1 MNSLDILIFI
11 YVYICI
17 CIYLQIHILRIYTY
31 IRVCVYIL
39 FFFFS
44 FLLKMLKDHE
54 RPRNNEHPWSPDCGP
69 KILPTQTDKQKQ
81 GFYED
86 S

>member
-1 MNSLDILIFI
+1 
-11 YVYICI
+11 
-17 CIYLQIHILRIYTY
+17 
-31 IRVCVYIL
+31 
-39 FFFFS
+39 
-44 FLLKMLKDHE
+44 MLKDHE

-86 S
+86 SWFQVRDGNSQTHREQLVTLCSRPLDGRANDKRFPQAENE